1 MIFWITFPNISIFL
15 WISIIPEPSE
25 LTRGQTQC
33 EPHTFSTCPFPYISS
48 FFSQP
53 FVTSFVTS
61 FVTIFFD
68 TYFIVLF
75 YYNI

>member
-53 FVTSFVTS
+53 FVTSFVT
-61 FVTIFFD
+61 IFFD
-68 TYFIVLF
+68 TYFYSSFLL
-75 YYNI
+75 